1 MDKQVG
7 GVLYT
12 ADFAGC
18 ELISSFHVG
27 LIFEYAL
34 QRANA
39 SMIPGSFTDH
49 VFENDGYSASVL
61 LKESH
66 SAIHTWPEG
75 KFVTF
80 ELFTCG
86 ETVNALAAINYLAEQ
101 LECSKFTTNRHPRFP
116 ENANIP
122 R

>member
-1 MDKQVG
+1 MIG

-18 ELISSFHVG
+18 ETMHPTHIS

-49 VFENDGYSASVL
+49 VFENGGYSASVL
-61 LKESH
+61 LMESH
-66 SAIHTWPEG
+66 SAIHSWPEG

-101 LECSKFTTNRHPRFP
+101 LECNKYTTNRHSRVP
-116 ENANIP
+116 ENATIP
-122 R
+122 N